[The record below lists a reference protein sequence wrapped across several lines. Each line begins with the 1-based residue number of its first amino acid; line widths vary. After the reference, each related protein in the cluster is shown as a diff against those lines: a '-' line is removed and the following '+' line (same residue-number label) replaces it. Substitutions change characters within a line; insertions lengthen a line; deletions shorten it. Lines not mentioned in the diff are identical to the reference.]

1 MKITVGQL
9 RKIIQEVVKQ
19 QTSKPGSVM
28 PGWGGRLDDEEQQR
42 LAYGGFLAVE
52 ETEELD
58 ELDEDDRENTNQ

>member
-9 RKIIQEVVKQ
+9 RKIIKETIRQ

-42 LAYGGFLAVE
+42 LAYGGFLGVDEIADV
-52 ETEELD
+52 D

>member
-9 RKIIQEVVKQ
+9 RKIIKEAIRQ

-42 LAYGGFLAVE
+42 LAYGGFLGVDE
-52 ETEELD
+52 NDEVD